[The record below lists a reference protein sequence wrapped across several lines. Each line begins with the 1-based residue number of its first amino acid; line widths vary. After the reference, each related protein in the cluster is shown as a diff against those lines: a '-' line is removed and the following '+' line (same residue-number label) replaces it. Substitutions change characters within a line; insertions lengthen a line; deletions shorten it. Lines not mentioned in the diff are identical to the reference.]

1 MKMLYFFVAVVV
13 IQPNPKQRMRENITN
28 SKHHPDRHLLKQ
40 NSDENKKNKEK
51 QSDGKKATNANK

>member
-1 MKMLYFFVAVVV
+1 MEKLFFFVAVV
-13 IQPNPKQRMRENITN
+13 IQPNPKQRMSENITN

-40 NSDENKKNKEK
+40 NSDEHKKKREN